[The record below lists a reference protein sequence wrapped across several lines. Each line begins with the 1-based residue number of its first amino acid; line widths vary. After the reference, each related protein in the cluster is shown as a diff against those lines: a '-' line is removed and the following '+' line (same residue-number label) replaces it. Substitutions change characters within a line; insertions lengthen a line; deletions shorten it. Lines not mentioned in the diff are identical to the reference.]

1 MKKSERIINNANGI
15 EYYKIMFEIL
25 NHQDITSNQYNEI
38 SYFILQKVR
47 EFTEINSKNYDT
59 TRESKTISR

>member
-59 TRESKTISR
+59 KRES

>member
-59 TRESKTISR
+59 TRESQTII

>member
-47 EFTEINSKNYDT
+47 EFTEINSQNYDT
-59 TRESKTISR
+59 ERES

>member
-59 TRESKTISR
+59 ERES